1 MQARMYETTFLFS
14 DLLIVGPIPPFL
26 KKGTQYHH
34 NNKYLDLKSIEIR
47 HKSKL
52 LCSKDMDSIRVR
64 VVRNKYKKVNMSP
77 QKNFEVVLP
86 VSRACDYKYFR
97 LEGKSPDLTVN

>member
-1 MQARMYETTFLFS
+1 MQGCRYETTFLFS

-26 KKGTQYHH
+26 KKGTQYHYK
-34 NNKYLDLKSIEIR
+34 NKYLDLKSIEIR

-52 LCSKDMDSIRVR
+52 FCSKDMNEIRVR
-64 VVRNKYKKVNMSP
+64 VVRNKYKKVNMSL

-86 VSRACDYKYFR
+86 VIRACGYKYFR
-97 LEGKSPDLTVN
+97 FEGKSPD